1 MAISS
6 SSISTFGSLQPRG
19 NAMSGAVNFIR
30 GKASQSISGVKSKI
44 GGLGSNI
51 GEKIK
56 NISTKPQSNV
66 GERSNVVRDVLQTFG
81 NEKTEKI
88 LTKNLKIL
96 RDTFVETFE
105 VARLLR
111 ASAVGAGGLGAGS
124 GGGGGGLS
132 PLVAGGIGGAIGAAL
147 AAFGK
152 RIARWTKNL
161 VKGSVNGLKR
171 ILGIPVKPTATT
183 TNLGPRLQSKN
194 IKGTQGIQ
202 GTQGSQGIQGKPGK
216 PGATTQTGTSTST
229 STTNNISNTR
239 NNTTTTNQ
247 NSNIR
252 NTQSNTST
260 VNNNTTTTN
269 RNNNIRNTQSNTSTA
284 SNNITKTNRI
294 KNINNASN
302 VNNIKPRG
310 NIFSNIGPKIKNIM
324 KFGGGGNARTKLL
337 FGATLAA
344 GGLFGINALNK
355 KGDKEG
361 GAGVEGDAL
370 NKFDIS
376 VDKFG
381 EFVKESTRLKDV
393 PLGLSKDVPLGRLAP
408 GTVLRQGPV
417 LGVAPDDTVP
427 MDVLYRQQ
435 ERLKKKKPQGFMR
448 AVAGYAD
455 WLTLNTFDF
464 DRRGTLLDGIKN
476 IVNPKEVET
485 KIPKTSKK
493 KPNIV
498 MLPGMGAAAV
508 PPQQGQKIVNPNG
521 GVGNSIDYPFL
532 SSSKSDNFGA
542 LESKMIYNVVG

>member
-56 NISTKPQSNV
+56 NISTKPKSNV

-88 LTKNLKIL
+88 LTKNLRIL
-96 RDTFVETFE
+96 RDTFIETFE

-111 ASAVGAGGLGAGS
+111 ASAIGAGGLGAGS

-152 RIARWTKNL
+152 RIAKWTKNL

-202 GTQGSQGIQGKPGK
+202 GTQGTQGIQGKPGK
-216 PGATTQTGTSTST
+216 PGAITQTSTST

-247 NSNIR
+247 NR
-252 NTQSNTST
+252 
-260 VNNNTTTTN
+260 
-269 RNNNIRNTQSNTSTA
+269 NIRNTQSNTSTA
-284 SNNITKTNRI
+284 SNNIRNTNRI
-294 KNINNASN
+294 SNINNTQTN

-310 NIFSNIGPKIKNIM
+310 NILSKISPKVKNIL
-324 KFGGGGNARTKLL
+324 KFGGGNKGKLL
-337 FGATLAA
+337 LGATLAA
-344 GGLFGINALNK
+344 GGLF
-355 KGDKEG
+355 
-361 GAGVEGDAL
+361 
-370 NKFDIS
+370 
-376 VDKFG
+376 
-381 EFVKESTRLKDV
+381 
-393 PLGLSKDVPLGRLAP
+393 LSL
-408 GTVLRQGPV
+408 
-417 LGVAPDDTVP
+417 
-427 MDVLYRQQ
+427 
-435 ERLKKKKPQGFMR
+435 
-448 AVAGYAD
+448 
-455 WLTLNTFDF
+455 
-464 DRRGTLLDGIKN
+464 IH
-476 IVNPKEVET
+476 I
-485 KIPKTSKK
+485 
-493 KPNIV
+493 
-498 MLPGMGAAAV
+498 
-508 PPQQGQKIVNPNG
+508 
-521 GVGNSIDYPFL
+521 
-532 SSSKSDNFGA
+532 
-542 LESKMIYNVVG
+542 

>member
-88 LTKNLKIL
+88 LTKNLRIL

-111 ASAVGAGGLGAGS
+111 ASAIGAGGLGAGS

-152 RIARWTKNL
+152 RIASWTKNL

-171 ILGIPVKPTATT
+171 ILGIPVKPTVTT

-202 GTQGSQGIQGKPGK
+202 GTQGTQGIQGKPGK
-216 PGATTQTGTSTST
+216 PGAMTQTSTST

-239 NNTTTTNQ
+239 NNTTTNQ
-247 NSNIR
+247 NR
-252 NTQSNTST
+252 
-260 VNNNTTTTN
+260 
-269 RNNNIRNTQSNTSTA
+269 NIRNTQSNTSTA
-284 SNNITKTNRI
+284 SNNIRNTNRI
-294 KNINNASN
+294 SNINNTQTN

-310 NIFSNIGPKIKNIM
+310 NILSKISPKVKNIL
-324 KFGGGGNARTKLL
+324 KFGGGNKGKLL
-337 FGATLAA
+337 LGATLTA
-344 GGLFGINALNK
+344 GTLFGLNALNK
-355 KGDKEG
+355 KGDGEG
-361 GAGVEGDAL
+361 GAGLEGDAL
-370 NKFDIS
+370 DKFDTS

-381 EFVKESTRLKDV
+381 EFVTKASPSDKTNTSISST
-393 PLGLSKDVPLGRLAP
+393 SKVHAH
-408 GTVLRQGPV
+408 
-417 LGVAPDDTVP
+417 
-427 MDVLYRQQ
+427 
-435 ERLKKKKPQGFMR
+435 
-448 AVAGYAD
+448 
-455 WLTLNTFDF
+455 FDF
-464 DRRGTLLDGIKN
+464 KRGVGVINGRDVSVEEYNNFHNLSQSEKLLQYGQVKVKGNGDN
-476 IVNPKEVET
+476 ILPLAET

-498 MLPGMGAAAV
+498 MLPGMGAAAA

-521 GVGNSIDYPFL
+521 GAGNSIDYPFL
-532 SSSKSDNFGA
+532 SSSKSDGFGA
-542 LESKMIYNVVG
+542 LESKMIYNVVE

>member
-111 ASAVGAGGLGAGS
+111 ASVVGAGGLGAGS
-124 GGGGGGLS
+124 GGGGGGGLS

-152 RIARWTKNL
+152 KIVKWTKNL

-202 GTQGSQGIQGKPGK
+202 GTQGTQGTQGIQGKPGK
-216 PGATTQTGTSTST
+216 TGTTTQTSTST
-229 STTNNISNTR
+229 INR
-239 NNTTTTNQ
+239 
-247 NSNIR
+247 
-252 NTQSNTST
+252 TS
-260 VNNNTTTTN
+260 
-269 RNNNIRNTQSNTSTA
+269 A
-284 SNNITKTNRI
+284 SNNIVKTNRNI
-294 KNINNASN
+294 SNINNTSN

-310 NIFSNIGPKIKNIM
+310 NILSKISPKVKNIL
-324 KFGGGGNARTKLL
+324 KFGGGNKGKLL
-337 FGATLAA
+337 LGATLAA
-344 GGLFGINALNK
+344 GGLFGLNALNK
-355 KGDKEG
+355 KGDGEG
-361 GAGVEGDAL
+361 GSGLEGDAL
-370 NKFDIS
+370 DKFDTS

-381 EFVKESTRLKDV
+381 EFVTKVTPSENEKSFSEREN
-393 PLGLSKDVPLGRLAP
+393 
-408 GTVLRQGPV
+408 
-417 LGVAPDDTVP
+417 VP
-427 MDVLYRQQ
+427 MIPNKVDP
-435 ERLKKKKPQGFMR
+435 KKPQGFMR

-498 MLPGMGAAAV
+498 MLPGMGAAAAP

-521 GVGNSIDYPFL
+521 GAGNSIDYPFL

>member
-88 LTKNLKIL
+88 LTKNLRIL
-96 RDTFVETFE
+96 RDTFIETFE

-111 ASAVGAGGLGAGS
+111 ASAIGAGGLGAGS

-152 RIARWTKNL
+152 RIAKWTKSL
-161 VKGSVNGLKR
+161 VKGSINGLKR

-194 IKGTQGIQ
+194 IKGNQGIQ
-202 GTQGSQGIQGKPGK
+202 GTQGIQGKPGTTTK
-216 PGATTQTGTSTST
+216 PG
-229 STTNNISNTR
+229 STT
-239 NNTTTTNQ
+239 
-247 NSNIR
+247 SNI
-252 NTQSNTST
+252 T
-260 VNNNTTTTN
+260 
-269 RNNNIRNTQSNTSTA
+269 NTSTA

-294 KNINNASN
+294 KNVNNVQSN
-302 VNNIKPRG
+302 AQTNINNIKPRG
-310 NIFSNIGPKIKNIM
+310 NILSKISPKVKNVLKFS
-324 KFGGGGNARTKLL
+324 GGNKGKLL
-337 FGATLAA
+337 LGATLTA
-344 GGLFGINALNK
+344 GTLFGLNALNK
-355 KGDKEG
+355 KGDGEG
-361 GAGVEGDAL
+361 GAGLEGDAL
-370 NKFDIS
+370 DKFDTS

-381 EFVKESTRLKDV
+381 EFVTKVTPSENEKSFSEREN
-393 PLGLSKDVPLGRLAP
+393 
-408 GTVLRQGPV
+408 
-417 LGVAPDDTVP
+417 VP
-427 MDVLYRQQ
+427 MIPNKVDP
-435 ERLKKKKPQGFMR
+435 KKPQGFMR

-464 DRRGTLLDGIKN
+464 DRRGTLLDGMKN
-476 IVNPKEVET
+476 IVNPKEVKT
-485 KIPKTSKK
+485 KIPTTSKK

-498 MLPGMGAAAV
+498 MLPGMGAAAT
-508 PPQQGQKIVNPNG
+508 PQQRQKLVNPNG
-521 GVGNSIDYPFL
+521 GGGNSIDYPFL
-532 SSSKSDNFGA
+532 SSSKSDGFGA
-542 LESKMIYNVVG
+542 LESKMIYNVVE

>member
-19 NAMSGAVNFIR
+19 NAMSGAINFIR

-111 ASAVGAGGLGAGS
+111 ASVVGAGGLGAGS
-124 GGGGGGLS
+124 GGGGGGGLS
-132 PLVAGGIGGAIGAAL
+132 PLVAGGIGAAIGAAL
-147 AAFGK
+147 TAFGK
-152 RIARWTKNL
+152 RIAKWTKNL

-202 GTQGSQGIQGKPGK
+202 GTQGTQGTQGIQGKPGK
-216 PGATTQTGTSTST
+216 TGTTTQTSTST
-229 STTNNISNTR
+229 INR
-239 NNTTTTNQ
+239 
-247 NSNIR
+247 
-252 NTQSNTST
+252 TS
-260 VNNNTTTTN
+260 
-269 RNNNIRNTQSNTSTA
+269 A
-284 SNNITKTNRI
+284 SNNIVKTNRNI
-294 KNINNASN
+294 SNINNTSN

-310 NIFSNIGPKIKNIM
+310 NILSKISPKVKNIL
-324 KFGGGGNARTKLL
+324 KFGGGNKGKLL
-337 FGATLAA
+337 LGATLAA
-344 GGLFGINALNK
+344 GGLFGLNALNK
-355 KGDKEG
+355 KGDGEG
-361 GAGVEGDAL
+361 GAGLEGDAL
-370 NKFDIS
+370 DKFDTS

-381 EFVKESTRLKDV
+381 EFVTKVTPSENEKSFSEREN
-393 PLGLSKDVPLGRLAP
+393 
-408 GTVLRQGPV
+408 
-417 LGVAPDDTVP
+417 VP
-427 MDVLYRQQ
+427 MIP
-435 ERLKKKKPQGFMR
+435 KKVDPKKPQGFMR

-485 KIPKTSKK
+485 KIPKTNKK

-498 MLPGMGAAAV
+498 MLPAMGAAVA
-508 PPQQGQKIVNPNG
+508 PSQQRQKLVNPNSG
-521 GVGNSIDYPFL
+521 GGNSIDYPFL
-532 SSSKSDNFGA
+532 SSSKSDGFGA

>member
-88 LTKNLKIL
+88 LTKNLRIL
-96 RDTFVETFE
+96 RDTFIETFE

-111 ASAVGAGGLGAGS
+111 ASAIGAGGLGAGS

-152 RIARWTKNL
+152 RIAKWTKSL
-161 VKGSVNGLKR
+161 VKGSINGLKR

-202 GTQGSQGIQGKPGK
+202 GTQGTQGIQGKPG
-216 PGATTQTGTSTST
+216 ATTQTSTST

-239 NNTTTTNQ
+239 NNTTTNQ
-247 NSNIR
+247 NR
-252 NTQSNTST
+252 
-260 VNNNTTTTN
+260 
-269 RNNNIRNTQSNTSTA
+269 NIRNTQSNTSTA
-284 SNNITKTNRI
+284 SNNIRSTNRNI
-294 KNINNASN
+294 SNINNTSN

-310 NIFSNIGPKIKNIM
+310 NILSKISPKVKNIL
-324 KFGGGGNARTKLL
+324 KFGGGNKGKLL
-337 FGATLAA
+337 LGATLTA
-344 GGLFGINALNK
+344 GTLFGLNALNK
-355 KGDKEG
+355 KGDGEG
-361 GAGVEGDAL
+361 GAGLEGDAL
-370 NKFDIS
+370 DKFDTS

-381 EFVKESTRLKDV
+381 EFVTKVTPSENEKSFSEREN
-393 PLGLSKDVPLGRLAP
+393 
-408 GTVLRQGPV
+408 
-417 LGVAPDDTVP
+417 VP
-427 MDVLYRQQ
+427 MIPNKVDP
-435 ERLKKKKPQGFMR
+435 KKPQGFMR

-498 MLPGMGAAAV
+498 MLPGMGVAAA

-521 GVGNSIDYPFL
+521 GVGNSIDLPFL
-532 SSSKSDNFGA
+532 SSSKSDGFGA
-542 LESKMIYNVVG
+542 LESKMIYNVVE

>member
-19 NAMSGAVNFIR
+19 NAMSGAINFIR
-30 GKASQSISGVKSKI
+30 GKASQSVSGVKSKI
-44 GGLGSNI
+44 GGLRSNI
-51 GEKIK
+51 GEQIK
-56 NISTKPQSNV
+56 NISTKPESNV

-111 ASAVGAGGLGAGS
+111 ASVVGAGGLGAGS
-124 GGGGGGLS
+124 GGGGGGGLS
-132 PLVAGGIGGAIGAAL
+132 PLVAGGIGAAL
-147 AAFGK
+147 AGFGK
-152 RIARWTKNL
+152 RIVSWTKNL
-161 VKGSVNGLKR
+161 VKGSVNNLKR

-202 GTQGSQGIQGKPGK
+202 GTQGTQGTQGIQGKPGK
-216 PGATTQTGTSTST
+216 TGTTTQTSTST
-229 STTNNISNTR
+229 INR
-239 NNTTTTNQ
+239 
-247 NSNIR
+247 
-252 NTQSNTST
+252 TS
-260 VNNNTTTTN
+260 
-269 RNNNIRNTQSNTSTA
+269 A
-284 SNNITKTNRI
+284 SNNIVKTNRNI
-294 KNINNASN
+294 SNINNTSN

-310 NIFSNIGPKIKNIM
+310 NILSKISPKVKNIL
-324 KFGGGGNARTKLL
+324 KFGGGNKGKLL
-337 FGATLAA
+337 LGATLAA
-344 GGLFGINALNK
+344 GGLFGLNALNK
-355 KGDKEG
+355 KGDGEG
-361 GAGVEGDAL
+361 GSGLEGDAL
-370 NKFDIS
+370 DKFDTS

-381 EFVKESTRLKDV
+381 EFVTKVTPSENEKSFSEREN
-393 PLGLSKDVPLGRLAP
+393 
-408 GTVLRQGPV
+408 
-417 LGVAPDDTVP
+417 VP
-427 MDVLYRQQ
+427 MIPNKVDP
-435 ERLKKKKPQGFMR
+435 KKPQGFMR

-498 MLPGMGAAAV
+498 MLPAMGAAVA
-508 PPQQGQKIVNPNG
+508 PSQQRQKLVNPNSG
-521 GVGNSIDYPFL
+521 GGNSIDYPFL
-532 SSSKSDNFGA
+532 SSSKSDGFGA

>member
-88 LTKNLKIL
+88 LTKNLRIL

-111 ASAVGAGGLGAGS
+111 ASAIGAGGLGAGS
-124 GGGGGGLS
+124 GGGGGGGLS
-132 PLVAGGIGGAIGAAL
+132 PLVAGGIGGAIAAAL
-147 AAFGK
+147 AGFGK
-152 RIARWTKNL
+152 RIAKWTKNL

-202 GTQGSQGIQGKPGK
+202 GTQGTQGIQGKPGK
-216 PGATTQTGTSTST
+216 PGATTQTSTST

-247 NSNIR
+247 NR
-252 NTQSNTST
+252 
-260 VNNNTTTTN
+260 
-269 RNNNIRNTQSNTSTA
+269 NIRNTQSNTSTA
-284 SNNITKTNRI
+284 SNNIRNTNRI
-294 KNINNASN
+294 SNINNTQTN

-310 NIFSNIGPKIKNIM
+310 NILSKISPKVKNIL
-324 KFGGGGNARTKLL
+324 KFAGGNKGKLL
-337 FGATLAA
+337 LGATLTA
-344 GGLFGINALNK
+344 GTLFGLNALNK

-361 GAGVEGDAL
+361 GAGLEGDAL
-370 NKFDIS
+370 DKFDTS

-381 EFVKESTRLKDV
+381 EFVTKVTPSENEKSFSEREN
-393 PLGLSKDVPLGRLAP
+393 
-408 GTVLRQGPV
+408 
-417 LGVAPDDTVP
+417 VP
-427 MDVLYRQQ
+427 MIPNKVDP
-435 ERLKKKKPQGFMR
+435 KKPQGFMR

-521 GVGNSIDYPFL
+521 GVGNSIDLPFL
-532 SSSKSDNFGA
+532 SSSKSDGFGA
-542 LESKMIYNVVG
+542 LESKMIYNVVE

>member
-19 NAMSGAVNFIR
+19 NAMSGAINFIR
-30 GKASQSISGVKSKI
+30 GKASQSVSGVKSKI
-44 GGLGSNI
+44 GGLRSNI
-51 GEKIK
+51 GEQIK
-56 NISTKPQSNV
+56 NISTKPESNV

-111 ASAVGAGGLGAGS
+111 ASAIGAGGLGAGS
-124 GGGGGGLS
+124 GGGGGGVS

-152 RIARWTKNL
+152 KIVKWTKNL
-161 VKGSVNGLKR
+161 VKGSINGLKR

-202 GTQGSQGIQGKPGK
+202 GTQGTQGIQGKPGK
-216 PGATTQTGTSTST
+216 PGATTQTSTST

-247 NSNIR
+247 NR
-252 NTQSNTST
+252 
-260 VNNNTTTTN
+260 
-269 RNNNIRNTQSNTSTA
+269 NIRNTQSNTSTA
-284 SNNITKTNRI
+284 SNNIRNTNRI
-294 KNINNASN
+294 SNINNTQTN

-310 NIFSNIGPKIKNIM
+310 NILSKISPKVKNIL
-324 KFGGGGNARTKLL
+324 KFGGGNKGKLL
-337 FGATLAA
+337 LGATLTA
-344 GGLFGINALNK
+344 GTLFGLNALNK
-355 KGDKEG
+355 KGDGEG
-361 GAGVEGDAL
+361 GAGLEGDAL
-370 NKFDIS
+370 DKFDTS

-381 EFVKESTRLKDV
+381 EFVTKVTPSENEKSFSEREN
-393 PLGLSKDVPLGRLAP
+393 
-408 GTVLRQGPV
+408 
-417 LGVAPDDTVP
+417 VP
-427 MDVLYRQQ
+427 MIP
-435 ERLKKKKPQGFMR
+435 KKVDPKKPEGFMR

-498 MLPGMGAAAV
+498 MLPGMGAAAAP

-521 GVGNSIDYPFL
+521 GAGNSIDYPFL

>member
-19 NAMSGAVNFIR
+19 NAMSGAINFIR

-111 ASAVGAGGLGAGS
+111 ASVVGAGGLGAGS
-124 GGGGGGLS
+124 GGGGGGGLS
-132 PLVAGGIGGAIGAAL
+132 PLVAGGIGAAL
-147 AAFGK
+147 AGFGK
-152 RIARWTKNL
+152 RIVSWTKNL
-161 VKGSVNGLKR
+161 VKGSVNNLKR

-202 GTQGSQGIQGKPGK
+202 GTQGTQGIQGKPGK
-216 PGATTQTGTSTST
+216 PGATTQISTST

-247 NSNIR
+247 NR
-252 NTQSNTST
+252 
-260 VNNNTTTTN
+260 
-269 RNNNIRNTQSNTSTA
+269 NIRNTQSNTSTA
-284 SNNITKTNRI
+284 SNNIRNTNRI
-294 KNINNASN
+294 SNINNTQTN

-310 NIFSNIGPKIKNIM
+310 NILSKISPKVKNIL
-324 KFGGGGNARTKLL
+324 KFGGGNKGKLL
-337 FGATLAA
+337 LGATLAA
-344 GGLFGINALNK
+344 GGLFGLNALNK
-355 KGDKEG
+355 KGDGEG
-361 GAGVEGDAL
+361 GSGLEGDAL
-370 NKFDIS
+370 DKFDTS

-381 EFVKESTRLKDV
+381 EFVTKVTPSENEKSFSEREN
-393 PLGLSKDVPLGRLAP
+393 
-408 GTVLRQGPV
+408 
-417 LGVAPDDTVP
+417 VP
-427 MDVLYRQQ
+427 MIPNKVDP
-435 ERLKKKKPQGFMR
+435 KKPQGFMR

>member
-56 NISTKPQSNV
+56 NISTKPKSNV

-88 LTKNLKIL
+88 LTKNLRIL
-96 RDTFVETFE
+96 RDTFIETFE

-111 ASAVGAGGLGAGS
+111 ASAIGAGGLGAGS
-124 GGGGGGLS
+124 GGGGGGGLS
-132 PLVAGGIGGAIGAAL
+132 PLVAGGIGGAIAAAL
-147 AAFGK
+147 AGFGK
-152 RIARWTKNL
+152 RIASWTKNL
-161 VKGSVNGLKR
+161 VKGSMNGIKR

-202 GTQGSQGIQGKPGK
+202 GTQGTQGIQGKPGK
-216 PGATTQTGTSTST
+216 PGATTKTSTSTST

-294 KNINNASN
+294 KNINNTQTN

-310 NIFSNIGPKIKNIM
+310 NILSKISPKIKNIL
-324 KFGGGGNARTKLL
+324 KFGGGNKGKLL
-337 FGATLAA
+337 LGATLTA
-344 GGLFGINALNK
+344 GTLFGLNALNK
-355 KGDKEG
+355 KGDGEG
-361 GAGVEGDAL
+361 GAGLEGDAL
-370 NKFDIS
+370 DKFDTS

-381 EFVKESTRLKDV
+381 EFVKKASPSDKTNTSISST
-393 PLGLSKDVPLGRLAP
+393 SKVHAH
-408 GTVLRQGPV
+408 
-417 LGVAPDDTVP
+417 
-427 MDVLYRQQ
+427 
-435 ERLKKKKPQGFMR
+435 
-448 AVAGYAD
+448 
-455 WLTLNTFDF
+455 FDF
-464 DRRGTLLDGIKN
+464 KRGVGVINGRDVSVEEYNNFHNLSQSEKLLQYGQVKVKGNGDN
-476 IVNPKEVET
+476 ILPLAET
-485 KIPKTSKK
+485 KIPKANKK

-498 MLPGMGAAAV
+498 MLPGMGGATAA
-508 PPQQGQKIVNPNG
+508 PPQQGQSIVNTSG
-521 GVGNSIDYPFL
+521 GVGNSIDLPFL

-542 LESKMIYNVVG
+542 LESKMIYNVVE

>member
-56 NISTKPQSNV
+56 NISTKPKSNV

-88 LTKNLKIL
+88 LTKNLRIL

-111 ASAVGAGGLGAGS
+111 ASAIGAGGLGAGS

-152 RIARWTKNL
+152 KIVKWTKNL

-171 ILGIPVKPTATT
+171 ILGIPVKPTVTT

-202 GTQGSQGIQGKPGK
+202 GTQGTQGIQGKPGK
-216 PGATTQTGTSTST
+216 PGATTQTSTST

-247 NSNIR
+247 NRNIR
-252 NTQSNTST
+252 NT
-260 VNNNTTTTN
+260 
-269 RNNNIRNTQSNTSTA
+269 
-284 SNNITKTNRI
+284 
-294 KNINNASN
+294 
-302 VNNIKPRG
+302 
-310 NIFSNIGPKIKNIM
+310 
-324 KFGGGGNARTKLL
+324 
-337 FGATLAA
+337 
-344 GGLFGINALNK
+344 
-355 KGDKEG
+355 
-361 GAGVEGDAL
+361 
-370 NKFDIS
+370 
-376 VDKFG
+376 
-381 EFVKESTRLKDV
+381 
-393 PLGLSKDVPLGRLAP
+393 
-408 GTVLRQGPV
+408 PV
-417 LGVAPDDTVP
+417 SYTH
-427 MDVLYRQQ
+427 
-435 ERLKKKKPQGFMR
+435 
-448 AVAGYAD
+448 
-455 WLTLNTFDF
+455 LTLPTK
-464 DRRGTLLDGIKN
+464 R
-476 IVNPKEVET
+476 IV
-485 KIPKTSKK
+485 
-493 KPNIV
+493 
-498 MLPGMGAAAV
+498 
-508 PPQQGQKIVNPNG
+508 
-521 GVGNSIDYPFL
+521 
-532 SSSKSDNFGA
+532 
-542 LESKMIYNVVG
+542 

>member
-19 NAMSGAVNFIR
+19 NAMSGAINFIR

-88 LTKNLKIL
+88 LTKNLRIL

-111 ASAVGAGGLGAGS
+111 ASVVGAGGLGAGS
-124 GGGGGGLS
+124 GGGGGGGLS
-132 PLVAGGIGGAIGAAL
+132 PLVAGGIGAAL
-147 AAFGK
+147 AGFGK
-152 RIARWTKNL
+152 RIVSWTKNL
-161 VKGSVNGLKR
+161 VKGSVNNLKR

-202 GTQGSQGIQGKPGK
+202 GTQGTQGTQGIQGKPGK
-216 PGATTQTGTSTST
+216 TGTTTQTSTST
-229 STTNNISNTR
+229 INR
-239 NNTTTTNQ
+239 
-247 NSNIR
+247 
-252 NTQSNTST
+252 TS
-260 VNNNTTTTN
+260 
-269 RNNNIRNTQSNTSTA
+269 A
-284 SNNITKTNRI
+284 SNNIVKTNRNI
-294 KNINNASN
+294 SNINNTSN

-310 NIFSNIGPKIKNIM
+310 NILSKISPKVKNIL
-324 KFGGGGNARTKLL
+324 KFGGGNKGKLL
-337 FGATLAA
+337 LGATLAA
-344 GGLFGINALNK
+344 GGLFGLNALNK
-355 KGDKEG
+355 KGDGEG
-361 GAGVEGDAL
+361 GSGLEGDAL
-370 NKFDIS
+370 DKFDTS

-381 EFVKESTRLKDV
+381 EFVTKVTPSENEKSFSEREN
-393 PLGLSKDVPLGRLAP
+393 
-408 GTVLRQGPV
+408 
-417 LGVAPDDTVP
+417 VP
-427 MDVLYRQQ
+427 MIPNKVDP
-435 ERLKKKKPQGFMR
+435 KKPQGFMR

>member
-88 LTKNLKIL
+88 LTKNLRIL
-96 RDTFVETFE
+96 RDTFIETFE

-111 ASAVGAGGLGAGS
+111 ASAIGAGGLGAGS

-152 RIARWTKNL
+152 RIAKWTKSL
-161 VKGSVNGLKR
+161 VKGSINGLKR

-202 GTQGSQGIQGKPGK
+202 GTQGTQGIQGKPGK
-216 PGATTQTGTSTST
+216 PGATTQTSTSTT

-247 NSNIR
+247 NR
-252 NTQSNTST
+252 
-260 VNNNTTTTN
+260 
-269 RNNNIRNTQSNTSTA
+269 NIRNTQSNTSTA
-284 SNNITKTNRI
+284 SNNIRNTNRI
-294 KNINNASN
+294 SNINNTQTN

-310 NIFSNIGPKIKNIM
+310 NILSKISPKVKNIL
-324 KFGGGGNARTKLL
+324 KFGGGNKGKLL
-337 FGATLAA
+337 LGATLTA
-344 GGLFGINALNK
+344 GTLFGLNALNK
-355 KGDKEG
+355 KGDGEG
-361 GAGVEGDAL
+361 GAGLEGDAL
-370 NKFDIS
+370 DKFDTS

-381 EFVKESTRLKDV
+381 EFVTKVTPSENEKSFSEREN
-393 PLGLSKDVPLGRLAP
+393 
-408 GTVLRQGPV
+408 
-417 LGVAPDDTVP
+417 VP
-427 MDVLYRQQ
+427 MIPNKVDP
-435 ERLKKKKPQGFMR
+435 KKPQGFMR

-455 WLTLNTFDF
+455 WLTLNAFDF
-464 DRRGTLLDGIKN
+464 DRRGTLLDGMKN
-476 IVNPKEVET
+476 IVNPKEVKT
-485 KIPKTSKK
+485 KIPTTSKK

-498 MLPGMGAAAV
+498 MLPGMGAAAT
-508 PPQQGQKIVNPNG
+508 PQQRQKLVNPNG
-521 GVGNSIDYPFL
+521 GGGNSIDYPFL
-532 SSSKSDNFGA
+532 SSSKSDGFGA
-542 LESKMIYNVVG
+542 LESKMIYNVVE

>member
-30 GKASQSISGVKSKI
+30 GKASQSVSGVKSKI

-56 NISTKPQSNV
+56 NISTKPKSNV

-88 LTKNLKIL
+88 LTKNLRIL
-96 RDTFVETFE
+96 RDTFIETFE

-111 ASAVGAGGLGAGS
+111 ASAIGAGGLGAGS

-152 RIARWTKNL
+152 RIASWTKNL

-171 ILGIPVKPTATT
+171 ILGIPVKPTVTT

-202 GTQGSQGIQGKPGK
+202 GTQGTQGIQGKPGK
-216 PGATTQTGTSTST
+216 PGATTQTSTST

-239 NNTTTTNQ
+239 NNTTTNQ
-247 NSNIR
+247 NR
-252 NTQSNTST
+252 
-260 VNNNTTTTN
+260 
-269 RNNNIRNTQSNTSTA
+269 NIRNTQSNTSTA
-284 SNNITKTNRI
+284 SNNIRNTNRI
-294 KNINNASN
+294 SNINNTQTN

-310 NIFSNIGPKIKNIM
+310 NILSKISPKVKNIL
-324 KFGGGGNARTKLL
+324 KFGGGNKGKLL
-337 FGATLAA
+337 LGATLTA
-344 GGLFGINALNK
+344 GTLFGLNALNK
-355 KGDKEG
+355 KGDGEG
-361 GAGVEGDAL
+361 GAGLEGDAL
-370 NKFDIS
+370 DKFDTS

-381 EFVKESTRLKDV
+381 EFVTKVTPSENEKSFSEREN
-393 PLGLSKDVPLGRLAP
+393 
-408 GTVLRQGPV
+408 
-417 LGVAPDDTVP
+417 VP
-427 MDVLYRQQ
+427 MIPNKVDP
-435 ERLKKKKPQGFMR
+435 KKPQGFMR

-455 WLTLNTFDF
+455 WLTLNAFDF

-498 MLPGMGAAAV
+498 MLPGMGAAAA

-521 GVGNSIDYPFL
+521 GAGNSIDYPFL
-532 SSSKSDNFGA
+532 SSSKSDGFGA
-542 LESKMIYNVVG
+542 LESKMIYNVVE

>member
-19 NAMSGAVNFIR
+19 NAMSGAINFIR
-30 GKASQSISGVKSKI
+30 GKASQSVSGVKSKI
-44 GGLGSNI
+44 GGLRSNI
-51 GEKIK
+51 GEQIK
-56 NISTKPQSNV
+56 NISTKPESNV

-111 ASAVGAGGLGAGS
+111 ASAIGAGGLGAGS
-124 GGGGGGLS
+124 GGGGGGGLS

-152 RIARWTKNL
+152 RIASWTKNL
-161 VKGSVNGLKR
+161 VKGSFNGLKR

-202 GTQGSQGIQGKPGK
+202 GTQGTQGIQGKPGK
-216 PGATTQTGTSTST
+216 PGATTQTSTST

-247 NSNIR
+247 NR
-252 NTQSNTST
+252 
-260 VNNNTTTTN
+260 
-269 RNNNIRNTQSNTSTA
+269 NIRNTQSNTSTA
-284 SNNITKTNRI
+284 SNNIRNTNRI
-294 KNINNASN
+294 SNINNTQTN

-310 NIFSNIGPKIKNIM
+310 NILSKISPKIKNIL
-324 KFGGGGNARTKLL
+324 KFGGGSKGKLL
-337 FGATLAA
+337 LGATLTA
-344 GGLFGINALNK
+344 GTLFGLNALNK
-355 KGDKEG
+355 KGDGEG
-361 GAGVEGDAL
+361 GAGLEGDAL
-370 NKFDIS
+370 DKFDTS

-381 EFVKESTRLKDV
+381 EFVTKVTPSENKKSFSEREN
-393 PLGLSKDVPLGRLAP
+393 
-408 GTVLRQGPV
+408 
-417 LGVAPDDTVP
+417 VP
-427 MDVLYRQQ
+427 MIS
-435 ERLKKKKPQGFMR
+435 KKVDPKKPQGFMR

-498 MLPGMGAAAV
+498 MLPGMGAAAA

>member
-56 NISTKPQSNV
+56 NISTKPKSNV

-88 LTKNLKIL
+88 LTKNLRIL
-96 RDTFVETFE
+96 RDTFIETFE

-111 ASAVGAGGLGAGS
+111 ASAIGAGGLGGGS

-132 PLVAGGIGGAIGAAL
+132 PLVAGGIGGAIAAAL
-147 AAFGK
+147 AGFGK
-152 RIARWTKNL
+152 RIAKWTKNL

-202 GTQGSQGIQGKPGK
+202 GTQGTQGIQGKPGK
-216 PGATTQTGTSTST
+216 PGATAQTSTST

-247 NSNIR
+247 NRNIR

-294 KNINNASN
+294 KNINNTQTN

-310 NIFSNIGPKIKNIM
+310 NILSKISPKVKNIL
-324 KFGGGGNARTKLL
+324 KFGGGNKGKLL
-337 FGATLAA
+337 LGATLTA
-344 GGLFGINALNK
+344 GTLFGLNALNK
-355 KGDKEG
+355 KGDGEA
-361 GAGVEGDAL
+361 GAGLEGDAL
-370 NKFDIS
+370 DKFDTS

-381 EFVKESTRLKDV
+381 EFVTKVTPSENEKSFGEREN
-393 PLGLSKDVPLGRLAP
+393 
-408 GTVLRQGPV
+408 
-417 LGVAPDDTVP
+417 VP
-427 MDVLYRQQ
+427 MIPNKVDP
-435 ERLKKKKPQGFMR
+435 KKPQGFMR

-498 MLPGMGAAAV
+498 MLPGMGAAAA

-521 GVGNSIDYPFL
+521 GVGNSIDLPFL
-532 SSSKSDNFGA
+532 SSSKSDNFGS
-542 LESKMIYNVVG
+542 LESKMIYNVVE